1 MGRKRYGEDE
11 SLRKEK
17 WGVVCDLI
25 TACRVFICGRLLIH
39 RTVHKSPHY
48 VSAVLGQQSLISVNL
63 LSCTWTLQHRRL
75 IDRKE
80 NTKTLT
86 SPPMGP
92 WGPCGPCCPGG
103 PWWDV
108 ERLSISHISLDMY
121 TLFHSLSLS
130 YFCTI
135 SIFLS
140 VREVFFLYFIDMVVT
155 GYYRRADF
163 LSVCC
168 VCVLMRTI
176 SLLHSLVTLHEF
188 STPEAYLLL
197 LQRAEHEPLI
207 KLAKIAASTPHVVST
222 ERY

>member
-1 MGRKRYGEDE
+1 MRCRMWPHNSLGGFHLRYG
-11 SLRKEK
+11 
-17 WGVVCDLI
+17 
-25 TACRVFICGRLLIH
+25 RVLIH
-39 RTVHKSPHY
+39 RTGSLETPHY
-48 VSAVLGQQSLISVNL
+48 VSAVLGQQSLISANL
-63 LSCTWTLQHRRL
+63 LSCTWTLLHRRL

-103 PWWDV
+103 PWWEA

-121 TLFHSLSLS
+121 SLFHSLLFLHNQHLSL
-130 YFCTI
+130 CQRG
-135 SIFLS
+135 
-140 VREVFFLYFIDMVVT
+140 VFLYISDMVVT
-155 GYYRRADF
+155 GYYRQADF

-207 KLAKIAASTPHVVST
+207 KLAKTLASTPHAAST